1 MKEVDI
7 TADVDFIINAC
18 DGIWDCFTNE
28 EAIKYIRRK
37 KEAGPRTGK
46 LGLSPTKL
54 KSEKSLNLGKK
65 QGSAPLKLG
74 KKSSELSS
82 PTKLKKPKG
91 ETSFIIEDMM
101 N

>member
-1 MKEVDI
+1 MKEVPI
-7 TADVDFIINAC
+7 SADVDFIINAC
-18 DGIWDCFTNE
+18 DGIWDCYSNE

-37 KEAGPRTGK
+37 KEAGPKTGK
-46 LGLSPTKL
+46 VGLSPTKL
-54 KSEKSLNLGKK
+54 KSEKSLNLGK

-74 KKSSELSS
+74 KKSSELTS
-82 PTKLKKPKG
+82 PTKKVRVKG

>member
-1 MKEVDI
+1 MSGFPDVKEVPI

-65 QGSAPLKLG
+65 
-74 KKSSELSS
+74 
-82 PTKLKKPKG
+82 
-91 ETSFIIEDMM
+91 
-101 N
+101 